1 MHAAAA
7 GPQAELEH
15 GVPRHRLCLAV
26 VFGSRLDSSVRTLV
40 ATQQKKKR
48 TPNTLVDWTGL
59 RLIASSKTDMHN
71 AE

>member
-40 ATQQKKKR
+40 ATQQKKKK
-48 TPNTLVDWTGL
+48 DAEYIGGL
-59 RLIASSKTDMHN
+59 DRVETNSFF
-71 AE
+71 